1 MKNKENLVLLDKI
14 TGNRTGRI
22 LTSLTVLIILG
33 HFFYAWTMNGLDTAF
48 IYFLSNGLLFLI
60 YSVLAWFIISL
71 ADLFIYWGKRNLL
84 KEKIKSGRFPGYHDT
99 IAIII
104 GTLRLVM
111 VGWGSFSFSN
121 FIQLI

>member
-22 LTSLTVLIILG
+22 LTSVTVLIILG
-33 HFFYAWTMNGLDTAF
+33 YFIYAWTMNGLDTAF

-84 KEKIKSGRFPGYHDT
+84 KEKIKSGRFPKYHDT
-99 IAIII
+99 IAIVI

-111 VGWGSFSFSN
+111 VGWGSFTF
-121 FIQLI
+121 LPL

>member
-22 LTSLTVLIILG
+22 LTSITVLIILG
-33 HFFYAWTMNGLDTAF
+33 YFIYAWIMNGVDVAF
-48 IYFLSNGLLFLI
+48 IYFLSNVLLFLM
-60 YSVLAWFIISL
+60 YSVLAYFIIYL
-71 ADLFIYWGKRNLL
+71 ADLFIYWGKKNLL
-84 KEKIKSGRFPGYHDT
+84 NEKIKSGRFPKYHDT

-104 GTLRLVM
+104 GALRMVM